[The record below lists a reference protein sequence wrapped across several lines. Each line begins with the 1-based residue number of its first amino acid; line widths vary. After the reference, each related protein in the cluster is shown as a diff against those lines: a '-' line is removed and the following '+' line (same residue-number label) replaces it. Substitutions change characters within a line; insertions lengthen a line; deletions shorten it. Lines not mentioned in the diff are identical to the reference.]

1 MTVLTYEK
9 YNKTKFAVRGDMEK
23 HHPFVK
29 SLNGRVN
36 KRMKGGEGWLVD
48 IKYEKELEEFVR
60 NQNEE
65 SDNEQED
72 DAPVFQAENVY
83 EERFDDD
90 LSSGISTIT
99 EESENVEELH
109 TEDDSSDE
117 SVFKELEER
126 ERMEREERER
136 MERERKELEKEK
148 EKFERQRR
156 EREKEYET
164 EREQERLEFKRQKEE
179 FERRR
184 VEQEKEYELELTR
197 RRVEQER
204 ELELERQKIEQLKEY
219 EIEREQERLE
229 CRQQR
234 DKEKE
239 YETEEKTDTHEIVEN
254 EDETVNHRE
263 NVNPTE
269 LQEMLEYYRKFSK
282 PIKPKTDK
290 NYLAIVKIMNRL
302 NTRVT
307 KLEHKY
313 QKLKRKYSDL
323 KSNKRQ

>member
-23 HHPFVK
+23 HHSFVK

-65 SDNEQED
+65 SDNEQEED
-72 DAPVFQAENVY
+72 EPVFRSENVY

-90 LSSGISTIT
+90 LNSGISTIT

-126 ERMEREERER
+126 ERME
-136 MERERKELEKEK
+136 MERENFEKER
-148 EKFERQRR
+148 ENFERHRQ
-156 EREKEYET
+156 EQEKKYET
-164 EREQERLEFKRQKEE
+164 ERERERLELKRQKEE
-179 FERRR
+179 FERQQRD
-184 VEQEKEYELELTR
+184 QEKEYET
-197 RRVEQER
+197 
-204 ELELERQKIEQLKEY
+204 ELERHRQEQEKKY
-219 EIEREQERLE
+219 ETERERKRLE
-229 CRQQR
+229 LKRQKEEFERQQR
-234 DKEKE
+234 DQEKE
-239 YETEEKTDTHEIVEN
+239 YGTEEKTDTHEIVEN

-263 NVNPTE
+263 NVNSTE

-282 PIKPKTDK
+282 PTKPKTDK
-290 NYLAIVKIMNRL
+290 NYLTIAKIINRL

-323 KSNKRQ
+323 KSNKGR

>member
-9 YNKTKFAVRGDMEK
+9 YNKTKFAVRGDMKK
-23 HHPFVK
+23 HHSFVK

-48 IKYEKELEEFVR
+48 IKYEKELEEFVH

-72 DAPVFQAENVY
+72 VEPVFRSENVY
-83 EERFDDD
+83 EERFEDD

-126 ERMEREERER
+126 ERIEREERERIEREERER
-136 MERERKELEKEK
+136 MERERKDFEKER
-148 EKFERQRR
+148 ENFERHRR
-156 EREKEYET
+156 EQEKKYET
-164 EREQERLEFKRQKEE
+164 ERERERLELKRQKDELERHRQEQEKKYETERERERLELKRQKEE
-179 FERRR
+179 FER
-184 VEQEKEYELELTR
+184 
-197 RRVEQER
+197 
-204 ELELERQKIEQLKEY
+204 
-219 EIEREQERLE
+219 
-229 CRQQR
+229 QQR
-234 DKEKE
+234 NQEKE

-263 NVNPTE
+263 NVNSTE

-282 PIKPKTDK
+282 PTKPKTDK
-290 NYLAIVKIMNRL
+290 NYLAIAKIINRL

-323 KSNKRQ
+323 KFNKGQ